1 MLVRAPAYCFSVK
14 FSCFRF
20 TKSIKPSK
28 GRWTRFGLSFAVI
41 NIIKMIL
48 MLHEGRRSP
57 VIIWLCLWFPSIC
70 FYEISQNFHNLWN
83 FSNGSFK
90 IRKKSGY
97 RFKILCF
104 LRLSQICSYKQFCL
118 QQSTGITRGTNM
130 FNGPANLR
138 KFHRR
143 KHDKSCSKYPHF
155 LCRKIITFWNRN
167 TPRSISEYT

>member
-28 GRWTRFGLSFAVI
+28 GRWTRFGLSFAVV

-83 FSNGSFK
+83 FSSGSFK
-90 IRKKSGY
+90 IRNKVVTDLKFCVFFVYLKFVPTIFFYQQVLQGE
-97 RFKILCF
+97 
-104 LRLSQICSYKQFCL
+104 QICL
-118 QQSTGITRGTNM
+118 TVQQILGNSTEGHTI
-130 FNGPANLR
+130 NLA
-138 KFHRR
+138 
-143 KHDKSCSKYPHF
+143 
-155 LCRKIITFWNRN
+155 RN
-167 TPRSISEYT
+167 IPIFFVAK

>member
-1 MLVRAPAYCFSVK
+1 MLVRAPVYCFSVK

-28 GRWTRFGLSFAVI
+28 GRWTRFGLSFAVV

-83 FSNGSFK
+83 FSSGSFK
-90 IRKKSGY
+90 IRKKVVTDLKFCVFFVYLKFVPTISFYQQVLQGA
-97 RFKILCF
+97 
-104 LRLSQICSYKQFCL
+104 QICL
-118 QQSTGITRGTNM
+118 TVQQILGNSTEGNTI
-130 FNGPANLR
+130 NLA
-138 KFHRR
+138 
-143 KHDKSCSKYPHF
+143 
-155 LCRKIITFWNRN
+155 RN
-167 TPRSISEYT
+167 IPIFFVAK